1 MTWLGQK
8 PDTEPVR
15 PIPPATAIS
24 PQVASHPVAGDSG
37 ERMASPKVAGIGRS
51 VHVKGELTGNAD
63 LAIEGKVEGTIALN
77 GYNVTIAPTGH
88 VAAEIR
94 AKSVVVGGQ
103 VTGSIS
109 AEERVEVT
117 ATGSLV
123 GDVRAP
129 RVVLADGARFKGRI
143 DMDTKSGPGAL
154 VAAPAASRVMGNTS
168 TAHDEAHA
176 YASATK
182 G

>member
-8 PDTEPVR
+8 SDPEPVR
-15 PIPPATAIS
+15 PIPPAA
-24 PQVASHPVAGDSG
+24 A
-37 ERMASPKVAGIGRS
+37 ASPHVAPHPIAREATETVQPTKVAGIGKS
-51 VHVKGELTGNAD
+51 VHVKGELTGSED

-77 GYNVTIAPTGH
+77 GYNVTIAPTGQ

-103 VTGSIS
+103 VKGSIS

-129 RVVLADGARFKGRI
+129 RVVLADGARFKGHI
-143 DMDTKSGPGAL
+143 DMDTKSGPVTS
-154 VAAPAASRVMGNTS
+154 VAAPTASRVMGNTS
-168 TAHDEAHA
+168 SFQDEAHA
-176 YASATK
+176 YAGATK
-182 G
+182 S